1 MQFIKRDGSEL
12 TVLVSEWHT
21 HNLLPNLHP
30 HPHACRLDWL
40 SAIVQTHSCVNC
52 IDYVR
57 CFVWIDLEFV
67 CRVNY
72 CDQFVCLSVCVHILK
87 TTRHNFAKKNCTC
100 NSWLRQCDMLCT
112 SGFVYDVM
120 FTDIGANYANIYVLC
135 VVVRPPFLADVST
148 TVSCLLYCD
157 TSLASS

>member
-21 HNLLPNLHP
+21 HNLLPNP

-40 SAIVQTHSCVNC
+40 SDIVQTHSCVNC
-52 IDYVR
+52 IDDVR
-57 CFVWIDLEFV
+57 CLVWIDVEFV

-72 CDQFVCLSVCVHILK
+72 CDQSVCLCAYLENHTSWFC
-87 TTRHNFAKKNCTC
+87 KKKCTC

-157 TSLASS
+157 TSMASS